1 MNPTVYLYAVFL
13 IVVKDTIGFKT
24 SKFRRGNVDVEKVC
38 VGNYRVFTH
47 VGVSSITQC
56 ATVCSQTIGCDAIFF
71 SAFNGSCT
79 GCKKLTNMSSALAA
93 SQANMYY
100 QLVNANIFEWQYGT
114 SRYFLDVSTKM
125 KCTDAEVYC
134 QLFGAHVVVPD
145 SKEEQDFLA
154 DRLSKTPTDVYGL
167 CIGII
172 EASNT
177 NSFLVQHSGKAVNY
191 TAWAPTEPD
200 GNEQCTCSW
209 RADGWKW
216 HDIPCSYMYVDHVV
230 CEHD

>member
-100 QLVNANIFEWQYGT
+100 QLGKVFAIFGMIIV
-114 SRYFLDVSTKM
+114 YFGTKM
-125 KCTDAEVYC
+125 LHNIQHTSVLR
-134 QLFGAHVVVPD
+134 Q
-145 SKEEQDFLA
+145 SDF
-154 DRLSKTPTDVYGL
+154 
-167 CIGII
+167 
-172 EASNT
+172 
-177 NSFLVQHSGKAVNY
+177 
-191 TAWAPTEPD
+191 
-200 GNEQCTCSW
+200 
-209 RADGWKW
+209 
-216 HDIPCSYMYVDHVV
+216 
-230 CEHD
+230 